1 MAMLSNF
8 PCAVLC
14 SSVQCREKIEINVRA
29 LCVLVL
35 ISFLSLKSLK
45 SAHQRPKLME
55 FFDKHAGF
63 VGLERRR
70 EERERELRW
79 WPRAERAKVV
89 AEGNPASVFLSLL
102 FKDPLTD

>member
-1 MAMLSNF
+1 
-8 PCAVLC
+8 
-14 SSVQCREKIEINVRA
+14 
-29 LCVLVL
+29 
-35 ISFLSLKSLK
+35 
-45 SAHQRPKLME
+45 ME

>member
-70 EERERELRW
+70 EERER
-79 WPRAERAKVV
+79 AKVV